1 MLKFAHDCRQLL
13 PEIDRSQS
21 FYMIADGEAIQIQ
34 PYDDED
40 VLSEV
45 EKFNV
50 DIGKGPASC
59 TNTIGNAC
67 DRSHLFKA
75 AKKSLQSVSSVTRV
89 DFEDLV
95 LENKIFGA
103 IENDH
108 RQLAAERR
116 RNICK
121 GLVKIARSLN
131 KVVDWGLSNIDVALR
146 AKSEICW
153 KDKQISDGYILQLIN
168 LKID

>member
-1 MLKFAHDCRQLL
+1 MLKFAHNCRQLL

-21 FYMIADGEAIQIQ
+21 VYIFADGEAMQIQ
-34 PYDDED
+34 LYDDED

-75 AKKSLQSVSSVTRV
+75 AKKTLKSVSSMTRDTGRLRRSGLREQ
-89 DFEDLV
+89 DF
-95 LENKIFGA
+95 
-103 IENDH
+103 
-108 RQLAAERR
+108 R
-116 RNICK
+116 RN
-121 GLVKIARSLN
+121 
-131 KVVDWGLSNIDVALR
+131 
-146 AKSEICW
+146 
-153 KDKQISDGYILQLIN
+153 
-168 LKID
+168 